1 MNVLKIGKNNAHIG
15 NEIPFTVKKTTCT
28 MYSIILKEE
37 NQIMKKVIVLFL
49 VVLMLIPLTAC
60 GVTQEPAAEDATSET
75 ETTDTGED
83 TEPVDEPDVEAPAE
97 EVTLT
102 MWTIATESDSH
113 SVPYANSIADY
124 EAAHPGVKIVHETF
138 ENESYKTKIK
148 AAVAA
153 NELPDIFFTWGG
165 GFSTAFVESGRVLCI
180 DDAYENF
187 KDELPEAMLG
197 NLTWDGKKY
206 GSCYT
211 MNVSMLFYNK
221 TMFEA
226 NGLTAPSTWDELVT
240 VCQTFIDNGITPF
253 GISAKDTWV
262 LAQAHD
268 AFTLKSV
275 GASTLSSVLTKDGS
289 NSYNAPEFIDASAK
303 FAELVAMGAYN
314 ESAIALTNDEACATF
329 YSGEV
334 PMYIM
339 GSWMPGS
346 INSDAEDPS
355 DFSVVPVP
363 VINSGNAAV
372 TDFMGGPSDS
382 LMVAASSENPELA
395 AEAVF
400 EIAKGVSHYG
410 YLNGCG
416 LPAWEIFYD
425 DGEVNTITK
434 EVAGYVAGATSFT
447 LWFDTL
453 MEAEDTGVYLELL
466 QQLYIGDVTAQK
478 LAEDM
483 AAQLGV

>member
-1 MNVLKIGKNNAHIG
+1 M
-15 NEIPFTVKKTTCT
+15 KKTAGLLLVI
-28 MYSIILKEE
+28 MIIVSLAACADTAA
-37 NQIMKKVIVLFL
+37 
-49 VVLMLIPLTAC
+49 PL
-60 GVTQEPAAEDATSET
+60 SS
-75 ETTDTGED
+75 
-83 TEPVDEPDVEAPAE
+83 AE
-97 EVTLT
+97 EVTLV

-113 SVPYANSIADY
+113 SLPYAKAIADY
-124 EAAHPGVKIVHETF
+124 EASHPGVKIVHETF

-165 GFSTAFVESGRVLCI
+165 GFSTSFVESGRVLAV
-180 DDAYENF
+180 DDIYEQF

-206 GSCYT
+206 GCGYT

-221 TMFEA
+221 KMFEQH
-226 NGLTAPSTWDELVT
+226 NLKPPKTYEELVA
-240 VCQTFIDNGITPF
+240 VCRAFIDKGVTPF

-262 LAQAHD
+262 LAQTHD
-268 AFTLKSV
+268 ALTLKSS
-275 GASTLSSVLTKDGS
+275 GAQDVASALKKDGET
-289 NSYNAPEFIDASAK
+289 SYNSESFITASEK
-303 FAELVAMGAYN
+303 FAKLVSMGAY
-314 ESAIALTNDEACATF
+314 SKAAIGKSNDEACQTF
-329 YSGEV
+329 YSGQV

-346 INSDAEDPS
+346 IYTDAENPD
-355 DFSVVPVP
+355 DFGVVPVP
-363 VINSGNAAV
+363 VLNSANAAL

-382 LMVAASSENPELA
+382 LMVAASTEYPEIA
-395 AEAVF
+395 TVAMF

-425 DGEVNTITK
+425 DSEVNDITK
-434 EVAGYVAGATSFT
+434 QVAGYVAGATSFT

-453 MEAEDTGVYLELL
+453 MEAEDAGAYLEYL
-466 QQLYIGDVTAQK
+466 QQLYLGDITPEQFARN
-478 LAEDM
+478 M